1 MTAIN
6 PNDKVGTQHSPASCQ
21 VNEHIQKG
29 QPERERNFYESSVSS
44 TEGLSALSTSFV
56 KTTHDRPQMAPDVS
70 NEHSVVKDVDR
81 PNNTKPTSTAVFHSL
96 GAGMGLAWGT
106 NLLLSSTA
114 LLTSAANFLN
124 NDATWSVG
132 IVLFG
137 ASWDVLV
144 RLAGRFLPYEKFK
157 KFSQAP
163 NYLASKQ
170 NERVR
175 NVIDELDSDGK
186 FAHTIIIPTE
196 KTDNFVF
203 LDRYGR
209 KNVLFFNPL
218 DSAALCERELTNV
231 IAHELAHANKLYT
244 GMLDTE
250 YLMMRV
256 AAPAIFFSTFV
267 STFNGIS
274 SGGFISGTFAA
285 VSGIALGTLYT
296 SAVTLGSRALSAIS
310 SRANEIRT
318 DIRAIEMTQ
327 DVGGYI
333 SALGKVSSKVE
344 GQRSKGP
351 KKPVAVLPS
360 LDSHPSFELRKRY
373 VLRTTEGKR

>member
-1 MTAIN
+1 
-6 PNDKVGTQHSPASCQ
+6 
-21 VNEHIQKG
+21 
-29 QPERERNFYESSVSS
+29 
-44 TEGLSALSTSFV
+44 
-56 KTTHDRPQMAPDVS
+56 
-70 NEHSVVKDVDR
+70 
-81 PNNTKPTSTAVFHSL
+81 
-96 GAGMGLAWGT
+96 MGLAWGT
-106 NLLLSSTA
+106 NLLLSSAA
-114 LLTSAANFLN
+114 LMTSTANFLN

-132 IVLFG
+132 IVVFG

-157 KFSQAP
+157 EFSQTQ

-175 NVIDELDSDGK
+175 NVIDKLDSDGT

-218 DSAALCERELTNV
+218 DSAVLSERELTNV
-231 IAHELAHANKLYT
+231 IAHELAHGNKLYT
-244 GMLDTE
+244 GMLDTQ
-250 YLMMRV
+250 YFMMRL

-285 VSGIALGTLYT
+285 VSGIALGALYT
-296 SAVTLGSRALSAIS
+296 SAVTLGSRALSAIT

-318 DIRAIEMTQ
+318 DIRAVEITQ

-333 SALGKVSSKVE
+333 SALEKASSKVD
-344 GQRSKGP
+344 GPRSKGP

-360 LDSHPSFELRKRY
+360 MDSHPPIELRQRY
-373 VLRTTEGKR
+373 VLRTTEGKK